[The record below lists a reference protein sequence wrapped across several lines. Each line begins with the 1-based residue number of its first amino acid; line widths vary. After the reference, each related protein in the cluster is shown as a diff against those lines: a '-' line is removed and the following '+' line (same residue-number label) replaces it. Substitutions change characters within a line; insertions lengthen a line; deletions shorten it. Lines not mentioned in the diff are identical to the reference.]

1 MTKFFGVIGAAAV
14 VAGMALPAMAD
25 GHMDVATLTCG
36 AFFEMDAAGRIQ
48 GTNAV
53 VNWVRDSA
61 NAAAA
66 GAAAQMLQ
74 STTEQE
80 SLQMIEAA
88 CEGQTVDTNLIS
100 VLQK

>member
-1 MTKFFGVIGAAAV
+1 MKKFFGMIGAAALASGIAV
-14 VAGMALPAMAD
+14 PAVAD

-53 VNWVRDSA
+53 VNWVRESA
-61 NAAAA
+61 NASAA
-66 GAAAQMLQ
+66 GAAAQKLQ

-80 SLQMIEAA
+80 SLQLIEAA
-88 CEGQTVDTNLIS
+88 CEGKDVSTNLIS
-100 VLQK
+100 VLQ